1 MINKLFDDLSSLE
14 QVEAIALGGSRS
26 GKNFDEKSDYDV
38 YVYITSEIDDDVRRN
53 ILDRYCSYMEIGNRY
68 WELED
73 NCVLKNG
80 VDIDIIYRSLDG
92 FCGEVASVVEDF
104 EPHNG
109 YTTCLWHNLIN
120 SKIVYDADNRLK
132 SAQERFSVPYPN
144 ALRENIIKRNLN
156 LLCDAMPA
164 YSLQIEKAC
173 KRGDRVSILHRT
185 TAFLESYF
193 DIIFALNSLTHPGEK
208 RLIGLCRQNC
218 SVLPENFEEN
228 LNTLFDD
235 MSSNPDRIIAD
246 IKTITEA
253 LKAVIK

>member
-1 MINKLFDDLSSLE
+1 M
-14 QVEAIALGGSRS
+14 
-26 GKNFDEKSDYDV
+26 
-38 YVYITSEIDDDVRRN
+38 
-53 ILDRYCSYMEIGNRY
+53 
-68 WELED
+68 
-73 NCVLKNG
+73 
-80 VDIDIIYRSLDG
+80 
-92 FCGEVASVVEDF
+92 
-104 EPHNG
+104 
-109 YTTCLWHNLIN
+109 
-120 SKIVYDADNRLK
+120 
-132 SAQERFSVPYPN
+132 PYPN

-253 LKAVIK
+253 LKAVI